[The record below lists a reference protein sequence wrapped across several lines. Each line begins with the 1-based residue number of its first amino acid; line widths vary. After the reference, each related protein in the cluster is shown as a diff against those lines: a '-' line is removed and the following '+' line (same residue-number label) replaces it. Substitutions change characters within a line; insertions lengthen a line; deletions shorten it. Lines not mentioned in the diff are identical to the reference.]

1 MKRRDWLRTSGTAAL
16 AGAGLVACGKASQG
30 PDSRSEAARFDWKL
44 ATTWPAGF
52 PGLADGA
59 ARLADSITK
68 ASGGRLNVKVYNGGE
83 LVPPFE
89 VFDAVS
95 TGTAQMGHSA
105 AYYWRDKSEASPF
118 FCAVPFGFNAQEMNG
133 WLHGGGGLELWREL
147 YARFGVRPYPAG
159 NTGTQLAGWFNREI
173 AAPGDLRGLRVRI
186 PGLAGEVF
194 ARAGGTP
201 VNVAGGEIY
210 SALQAGTIDG
220 TEWLGPWN
228 DLELAFFRV
237 AKYCYFPGWQEP
249 SATIECLVNQ
259 VAFDGLPE
267 DLQVLV
273 ERCCA
278 AENDAMLSEYTA
290 RNAAAAA
297 ALRDE
302 HHVEFRRLPDSVLA
316 ALRQAADKVLEEI
329 AERDSFARR
338 VYDSFK
344 AFRDQVRAWHAV
356 SEFPYYQARG

>member
-1 MKRRDWLRTSGTAAL
+1 MKRRDLLRTTGTAAV
-16 AGAGLVACGKASQG
+16 AGAALAACGRQTEG
-30 PDSRSEAARFDWKL
+30 PATETAETRFEWKM

-59 ARLADSITK
+59 ARLADSIGR
-68 ASGGRLNVKVYNGGE
+68 ASGGRLNVKVFHGGE

-95 TGTAQMGHSA
+95 KGTAQMGHSA
-105 AYYWRDKSEASPF
+105 AYYWKAKSEAAPF
-118 FCAVPFGFNAQEMNG
+118 FCAVPFGFNAQEMNA

-147 YARFGVRPYPAG
+147 YARFGLRPYPAG

-173 AAPGDLRGLRVRI
+173 ANPGDLRGLRLRI
-186 PGLAGEVF
+186 PGLGADVF

-210 SALQAGTIDG
+210 SALAAGTIDG

-249 SATIECLVNQ
+249 SATVECLVNQ
-259 VAFDGLPE
+259 AAFDALPD
-267 DLQVLV
+267 DLQAVV

-278 AENDAMLSEYTA
+278 AENDTMLAEFTA
-290 RNAAAAA
+290 RNAGAAQ

-316 ALRQAADKVLEEI
+316 TLRQAADHVLEEI

-344 AFRDQVRAWHAV
+344 AFREQVRAWHAL